1 MKKVAIVG
9 RPNVGKSTLVN
20 RIVGR
25 QEAIVEEKAGVTR
38 DKKSYVA
45 SWRGVTFEIVD
56 TGGFLAEGDELE
68 EKISQK
74 SLSAMGEC
82 DVALLVVDAAVGLTN
97 EDSDVAKVLRRTKI
111 PIIVVANK
119 AESEARQFAAW
130 EFAALGFDDLQPV
143 SALHGTMTG
152 DLLDLVV
159 DKLGHFDDIDGEEG
173 KNTTKES
180 DIFAVA
186 IIGRPNVGKST
197 LFNRLVGDDLSV
209 VHDMPGTTTD
219 SVDTIVET
227 EIGTLRFVDT
237 AGMRRRANQSSGTEY
252 YSMVRALKSI
262 DRADVAILVVDGQ
275 EGVTHQDQ
283 RLAERI
289 DAAGSPVVVVL
300 NKWEELSAEEKVV
313 RGAEAEEKLA
323 FLTYA
328 PFIRISAKTGLAT
341 HRILPAVQNA
351 IVAYRQRI
359 PTRELNVAIAEF
371 QSIHPPKGT
380 KILYAVQG
388 ATDPPTF
395 TLFSSRP
402 IDNSYM
408 RYLERKLRERFALG
422 PTPIKMRV
430 RRRSDG

>member
-45 SWRGVTFEIVD
+45 SWRGVSFEIVD

-82 DVALLVVDAAVGLTN
+82 DVALLVVDSAVGLTN
-97 EDSDVAKVLRRTKI
+97 EDSDVARVLRRTKI
-111 PIIVVANK
+111 PVIVVANK

-159 DKLGHFDDIDGEEG
+159 EKLGHFDEIDSDEDS
-173 KNTTKES
+173 TSTRES

-262 DRADVAILVVDGQ
+262 DRADVAILVVDGM

-300 NKWEELSAEEKVV
+300 NKWEELSA
-313 RGAEAEEKLA
+313 
-323 FLTYA
+323 
-328 PFIRISAKTGLAT
+328 TG
-341 HRILPAVQNA
+341 
-351 IVAYRQRI
+351 
-359 PTRELNVAIAEF
+359 
-371 QSIHPPKGT
+371 
-380 KILYAVQG
+380 
-388 ATDPPTF
+388 
-395 TLFSSRP
+395 
-402 IDNSYM
+402 
-408 RYLERKLRERFALG
+408 
-422 PTPIKMRV
+422 
-430 RRRSDG
+430 RRRPK